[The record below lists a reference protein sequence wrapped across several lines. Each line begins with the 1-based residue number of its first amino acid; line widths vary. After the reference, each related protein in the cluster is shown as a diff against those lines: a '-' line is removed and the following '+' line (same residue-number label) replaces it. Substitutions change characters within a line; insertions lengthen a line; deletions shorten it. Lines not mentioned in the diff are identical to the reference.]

1 MRTDHLDRPLPAH
14 RRGTLSGMDA
24 APELTRTYLQ
34 RVPRWW
40 RARTLQPS
48 CRPAASGLCRWRM
61 ARHVRCR
68 ASSLAS
74 CAADDARIRR
84 RDWIIP
90 PPGLLIPSLRGL

>member
-1 MRTDHLDRPLPAH
+1 MPRQSLQGRTCSVSRD
-14 RRGTLSGMDA
+14 GG
-24 APELTRTYLQ
+24 
-34 RVPRWW
+34 

-48 CRPAASGLCRWRM
+48 CRSAASGLCRWRM